1 MTNLENSNSETSQ
14 QNESILQ
21 YVRMIATYRKM
32 ILFIT
37 IIGFLVSIVICLLL
51 PNIYSTKALILPPQQ
66 DQNLMGAMLAQMG
79 GMASV
84 ASDILGGGGNQAD
97 MYVGILKTDAIK
109 DAIIDRFELLKVYNK
124 KDRISTYGEVDK
136 WVTITSGKKD
146 GIISINVED
155 KDPKRAAEIANNY
168 VSELQKLMIQMNS
181 TGAGENKKYLAERLG
196 KAKSDLSRAEDAIKR
211 FQSYN
216 KAVDI
221 PEQARGTIKGI
232 ADLSGQ
238 LAVQEVQLET
248 LRRQFTDS
256 SQEVKSIKR
265 TIEGIKA
272 QIAKYEGKSDNGA
285 IPTVGSIPDLGQ
297 QYLRLMRDFKIQE
310 TLVELLTKQYEMS
323 SLTESKNTYNIQI
336 IQKARVPDRKS
347 KPKRAIIV
355 IASTLASFMLSV
367 MAAFVFC
374 SYKNLPEDQK
384 ALLIELKQSIFSWK
398 RS

>member
-1 MTNLENSNSETSQ
+1 MAIFETNQPDTGNQVSD
-14 QNESILQ
+14 ILQ
-21 YVRMIATYRKM
+21 YISMITKYRNI
-32 ILFIT
+32 ILSIT
-37 IIGFLVSIVICLLL
+37 ITGFLASLIISLLL

-84 ASDILGGGGNQAD
+84 ASDILGGSSQAD

-109 DAIIDRFELLKVYNK
+109 DAIIDRFELQKIYNTQH
-124 KDRISTYGEVDK
+124 RVTTYGEVDR

-146 GIISINVED
+146 GMISINVED
-155 KDPKRAAEIANNY
+155 KDPKRAADIANNY
-168 VSELQKLMIQMNS
+168 VSELQKLMIQVNS
-181 TGAGENKKYLAERLG
+181 SGAGENKKYLGERLA
-196 KAKSDLSRAEDAIKR
+196 KAKSDLSRAEDAIKE
-211 FQSYN
+211 FQSHN

-238 LAVQEVQLET
+238 LAAQEVQLET

-265 TIEGIKA
+265 TIEGIKT

-285 IPTVGSIPDLGQ
+285 IPTVGTIPDMGQ

-323 SLTESKNTYNIQI
+323 SLTESKNTFNIQI
-336 IQKARVPDRKS
+336 IQKARVPDRKT

-355 IASTLASFMLSV
+355 IASTLASFLFSI
-367 MAAFVFC
+367 MATLVFC
-374 SYKNLPEDQK
+374 SYKNLPDGQK
-384 ALLIELKQSIFSWK
+384 ALLIELKQSLFTWK
-398 RS
+398 R